1 MTKNPSIKLLV
12 FAFVLTASFTAW
24 AKLRIWGDVSSMPA
38 DTSVSELGDGQ
49 WVWTPN
55 AAPEGPIMVV
65 VSLSEQRAHVYR
77 NGVEIGY
84 SSVSS
89 GKKGHE
95 TPTGVFTTL
104 QKDRDHHSSIY
115 NNASMPYTQ
124 RLTWG
129 GVALHAGGLP
139 GYPSSHGC
147 VHLPTK
153 FAQEL
158 FEASPLGMTVIVSRE
173 GDSPEET
180 VHPLEV
186 APSAGALAE
195 NDQGEGSATLIYE
208 LSPWMSQE
216 GPLSIVL
223 STSDEYLVVMRNGI
237 EIGKSKVQIR
247 EGEPLKGTHVYVAHK
262 PTAGEESAEGA
273 PSHARWMAVA
283 VTGHEDE
290 AGNVLSPTQLSRIE
304 MPGSFRREVQR
315 MIEAGTTLVVT
326 ESAITPHSTGT
337 ELAVITDRSPEET

>member
-1 MTKNPSIKLLV
+1 MTRKSQIKLLLS
-12 FAFVLTASFTAW
+12 ACVLAASFTAW
-24 AKLRIWGDVSSMPA
+24 ANLRIWGDVSSMPA
-38 DTSVSELGDGQ
+38 DTQVAELADGQ

-55 AAPEGPIMVV
+55 AAPQGPIMVV

-153 FAQEL
+153 FAQAL

-173 GDSPEET
+173 GESPERT

-186 APSAGALAE
+186 APSAGALADTDE
-195 NDQGEGSATLIYE
+195 SEDSATLVYE
-208 LSPWMSQE
+208 LSPWMSQD

-237 EIGKSKVQIR
+237 EIGKSKIQIK
-247 EGEPLKGTHVYVAHK
+247 EGEPLKGTHVYMAHNPASGEPPEKDALQAQWVAV
-262 PTAGEESAEGA
+262 T
-273 PSHARWMAVA
+273 

-290 AGNVLSPTQLSRIE
+290 AGKVLTPTQLSRIALPE
-304 MPGSFRREVQR
+304 SFRIEVQR

-326 ESAITPHSTGT
+326 EAAITPHSTGT
-337 ELAVITDRSPEET
+337 ELAVLSDKSPEET